1 MKYSENFDE
10 EFSQPDEKKSDIYD
24 NDNVTNYEENQNN
37 SLDNS
42 EQNTDVKKK
51 NRTLQYYKFLF
62 YTMKTDIK
70 IHDFLKLL
78 RNTNTL
84 ELTLWSLSIV
94 LFANIPKN
102 FPILK
107 DGERNKIKYNGVF
120 LWLHICHVIRA
131 FLGMFIGY
139 KLPRSFQIMDFLQ
152 QISNEKLAK
161 NIFNDIM
168 RDTLYNKVILVVKK
182 LKIHILFYFIIT
194 IINILIDIIEF
205 FWILANIERVSSSAK
220 PEFISYM
227 FINVIYLISNFLYFS
242 YFGQLKYIFP
252 SNYLDAI
259 NSLYICVID
268 SAKII
273 FKLKKEKTD
282 VIEENK
288 ARQRAGDYVT
298 GSNNNGGVN
307 ILDYIIK
314 DSFGFKGNKFNN
326 YPENSSNKYL
336 PGVNYGNENNLNNK
350 NSISGNIDDN
360 IGVRNYP
367 NSKEIMN

>member
-24 NDNVTNYEENQNN
+24 NDKVTNYEENQNN
-37 SLDNS
+37 SLDNND
-42 EQNTDVKKK
+42 QNTDVKKK

-62 YTMKTDIK
+62 YTMKTEIK

-94 LFANIPKN
+94 LFANVPKN

-107 DGERNKIKYNGVF
+107 DGEKNKIKYNGVF
-120 LWLHICHVIRA
+120 LWLHICHVVRA

-194 IINILIDIIEF
+194 IVNILIDIIEF
-205 FWILANIERVSSSAK
+205 FWILANIGGVSSSAK

-227 FINVIYLISNFLYFS
+227 FINAIYLI
-242 YFGQLKYIFP
+242 
-252 SNYLDAI
+252 
-259 NSLYICVID
+259 
-268 SAKII
+268 
-273 FKLKKEKTD
+273 
-282 VIEENK
+282 
-288 ARQRAGDYVT
+288 
-298 GSNNNGGVN
+298 
-307 ILDYIIK
+307 
-314 DSFGFKGNKFNN
+314 
-326 YPENSSNKYL
+326 
-336 PGVNYGNENNLNNK
+336 
-350 NSISGNIDDN
+350 
-360 IGVRNYP
+360 
-367 NSKEIMN
+367 